1 MFFKAISLV
10 KIVEVKAFVVVPEPR
25 FLMWELLKRGR
36 VTATKVQLNYNG
48 SQAKQVLQSPY
59 YIWLFFWGGGGP
71 PPFVNSLN
79 ST

>member
-36 VTATKVQLNYNG
+36 VTATKVQLNSNR
-48 SQAKQVLQSPY
+48 SQAKKGLQSH
-59 YIWLFFWGGGGP
+59 LTLLDMAGG
-71 PPFVNSLN
+71 FHHLL
-79 ST
+79 